1 MLLAGMVGAAFA
13 AAYVSAAVGIAG
25 GTLFIVLLYLMLPPQ
40 LALPLHGA
48 VQVVNN
54 GARSWVFRSHVVWPI
69 ARAFMLPV
77 LPAMALG
84 WYLLGLLDMDW
95 LKGLLGVYVLFAV
108 IRPPASEA
116 EPSAGGWSAI
126 GGGASLSSMLVG
138 AADPVIAPFFIS
150 ERYTRQQ
157 VIATKAVCQLST
169 HVPKVFLFA
178 WLGQQTFDFS
188 YAEYGV
194 ELAAM
199 MGAVLLG
206 IVCGKR
212 TDMPDRWFRR
222 AYRLLLAVL
231 ALRLVFEFVSVWL
244 VS

>member
-157 VIATKAVCQLST
+157 VIAITCWRV
-169 HVPKVFLFA
+169 
-178 WLGQQTFDFS
+178 
-188 YAEYGV
+188 
-194 ELAAM
+194 
-199 MGAVLLG
+199 
-206 IVCGKR
+206 
-212 TDMPDRWFRR
+212 
-222 AYRLLLAVL
+222 
-231 ALRLVFEFVSVWL
+231 
-244 VS
+244 